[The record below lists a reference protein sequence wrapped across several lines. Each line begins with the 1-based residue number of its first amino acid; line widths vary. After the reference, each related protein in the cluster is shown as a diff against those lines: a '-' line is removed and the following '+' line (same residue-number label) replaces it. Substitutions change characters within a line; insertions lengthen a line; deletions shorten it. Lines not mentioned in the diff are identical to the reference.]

1 MLFNSWEFILLFL
14 PLALAGYR
22 LLARYGSVPAMAW
35 LTVAS
40 LFFYGWWNAGFLPLL
55 LASIGFNYAMGL
67 AIHRAPAAAARRW
80 LVFALAGNLIALG
93 YWKYLDLAIDSVNTL
108 AGTAWP
114 LQHLVLPIG
123 ISFFTFTQIA
133 YLVDVHRGR
142 VREFRPLNYTLF
154 VSYFPHLIAGPV
166 IHHADVMPQFQ
177 RRPTGSAFWPD
188 IAFGLSLFTLGLAKK
203 LLIADP
209 LSAYVGPVFD
219 APASP
224 MAVEAWGAA
233 LAYTLQLYF
242 DFSGYSDMAVGLS
255 RLFGIDLPVNFNSP
269 YKAQN
274 IAEFWRRWHMTLSR
288 FLRDYLYIPLGG
300 NRHGG
305 GLRTRNLLLTMLLGG
320 LWHGAAWTFV
330 VWGGLHGLYL
340 VLHQGWQAVKARS
353 RLGAQLDGRRS
364 YRAFSQALCFAAVVV
379 GWVFF
384 RAPSLGS
391 AFEMLSGMAGL
402 HGAGWP
408 TAVAGMLGSAE
419 TGGAGRFSAT
429 QAGWLLAAMGI
440 AFFAPNSMQW
450 LAGLDP
456 RAVAVGD
463 SRPAGGARW
472 RLSGAFACGTGL
484 LAVACL
490 LRLNRGSEFLYFQ
503 F

>member
-14 PLALAGYR
+14 PLTLAGYQ
-22 LLARYGSVPAMAW
+22 LLARRGSWPAMVW
-35 LTVAS
+35 LTAAS
-40 LFFYGWWNAGFLPLL
+40 LIFYAWWNVAFLPLL
-55 LASIGFNYAMGL
+55 LASIGFNYALGL
-67 AIHRAPAAAARRW
+67 AIHRAPRPASRRW
-80 LVFALAGNLIALG
+80 LIFAIAGNLGALG
-93 YWKYLDLAIDSVNTL
+93 YWKYLDLLIDSVNTL
-108 AGTAWP
+108 AGSGWP

-142 VREFRPLNYTLF
+142 VQEFRPLQYGLF

-166 IHHADVMPQFQ
+166 IHHADVMPQFTRAQ
-177 RRPTGSAFWPD
+177 TGRKFWPG
-188 IAFGLSLFTLGLAKK
+188 IAFGLTLFTIGLAKK

-209 LSAYVGPVFD
+209 LSAYVGPVFN

-224 MAVEAWGAA
+224 HLIEAWGAA
-233 LAYTLQLYF
+233 LAYTFQLYF

-269 YKAQN
+269 YKARN
-274 IAEFWRRWHMTLSR
+274 ISDFWRRWHITLSR

-300 NRHGG
+300 NRRGG
-305 GLRTRNLLLTMLLGG
+305 GLRYRNLFITMLLGG

-330 VWGGLHGLYL
+330 VWGGLHGCYL
-340 VLHQGWQAVKARS
+340 ALHHGWQAIRARW
-353 RLGAQLDGRRS
+353 LAGAPLERRRS
-364 YRAFSQALCFAAVVV
+364 YRVFSQVLCFTAVVV

-384 RAPSLGS
+384 RAHTLGS
-391 AFEMLSGMAGL
+391 GFDILAGMAGQ

-408 TAVAGMLGSAE
+408 NAVAAALGVIE
-419 TGGAGRFSAT
+419 GGGAGRFSAA
-429 QAGWLLAAMGI
+429 QGAWLLAAMGI
-440 AFFAPNSMQW
+440 AFFAPNSMQL
-450 LAGLDP
+450 LAGISP
-456 RAVAVGD
+456 RTDAQAEID
-463 SRPAGGARW
+463 SRAPRW
-472 RLSGAFACGTGL
+472 RLSAGLACGTGL